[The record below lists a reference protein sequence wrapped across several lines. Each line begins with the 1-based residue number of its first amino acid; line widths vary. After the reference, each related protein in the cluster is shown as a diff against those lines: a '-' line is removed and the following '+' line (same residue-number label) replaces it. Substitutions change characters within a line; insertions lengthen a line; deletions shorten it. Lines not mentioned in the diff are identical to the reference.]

1 MKLYN
6 LKGEVLKSVQTKS
19 GDRPKDI
26 PETRNGGLVYPDR
39 GDRSVNLSTA
49 SGDLLVIMESD
60 DEEQTK
66 VVRYSGS
73 TETQT
78 IQWDDHGKPLYSSGE
93 FLNTRYLS
101 ENSNSDICVADSGA
115 CAVVVM

>member
-1 MKLYN
+1 M
-6 LKGEVLKSVQTKS
+6 GW
-19 GDRPKDI
+19 RP
-26 PETRNGGLVYPDR
+26 RGLCR
-39 GDRSVNLSTA
+39 TA

-93 FLNTRYLS
+93 FLNTKYLS

-115 CAVVVM
+115 CAVVVVSAAGKLGFRYTVLPLLPGNHSVHTASPQTVRLTS

>member
-1 MKLYN
+1 
-6 LKGEVLKSVQTKS
+6 
-19 GDRPKDI
+19 
-26 PETRNGGLVYPDR
+26 
-39 GDRSVNLSTA
+39 
-49 SGDLLVIMESD
+49 MESD

-93 FLNTRYLS
+93 FLNTKYLS

-115 CAVVVM
+115 CAVVVVSAAGKLGFRYTVLPLLPGNHSVHTASPQTVRLTS